1 MEWYTLAF
9 KKFAE
14 FTGRSRRKEYWMFMV
29 INFIISMVF
38 AIIDIVAGP
47 LFIGTIYSLVV
58 LIHSLALSVRR
69 LHDTGK
75 SGWMILISLIPLVG
89 VIWLIILFATEGD
102 YGPNQYGH
110 DPKRSGESGNE
121 ESLDGYLV

>member
-58 LIHSLALSVRR
+58 LIPSLALSVRR

-102 YGPNQYGH
+102 YGPNQYGP

-121 ESLDGYLV
+121 DSLDGYLV